1 MNLLKLFLEYAV
13 SIIVQFIITAL
24 FIVSSIGLI
33 EVLLKYKII
42 ISIEIVPFVFVG
54 IYIIANAILWKKK
67 DIEQSRLKEKI
78 NFVENFDKI
87 QNQWKDLSELQ
98 CGNMIAN
105 DLNDAINAMK
115 YLSKI
120 WLNDSFC
127 KDTIKTEFFEDFN
140 TLYQVIDGCNELVLG
155 YGKRTA
161 QSFITDNIRK
171 AYREMLVY

>member
-1 MNLLKLFLEYAV
+1 MNLIKLFFEYVVA
-13 SIIVQFIITAL
+13 IIVQFIITAL

-42 ISIEIVPFVFVG
+42 ISIEIIPFVFIG

-87 QNQWKDLSELQ
+87 QNQWKDLSELK
-98 CGNMIAN
+98 CENMIAN

-127 KDTIKTEFFEDFN
+127 KDTIRSEFFEDFSI
-140 TLYQVIDGCNELVLG
+140 LYQTIDKCHKTVPG
-155 YGKRTA
+155 YDRRTA
-161 QSFITDNIRK
+161 KSFITDNIKK
-171 AYREMLVY
+171 AYLEMLSY